1 MLSPIHMN
9 ATILVGEI
17 RHMVY
22 TLLSLLAKP
31 VWEVPSLCDFGI
43 PPHGDLVC
51 SITPQSC
58 MSTA

>member
-1 MLSPIHMN
+1 MN